1 MKKKDPTR
9 TVNVT
14 GELNVTGKLN
24 VTEVGGEEKNS
35 SASDYLLI
43 EIKKLLGKMKPDI
56 KKWYHDL
63 WLFLCLLIYLFAI
76 GYYIINEITKH
87 IYCTV
92 NKVEAQGQVIA
103 TINNNT
109 ELCFL
114 MLFLLAIIAIVCP
127 LLFLIYSNN
136 KSKGQE
142 DYAIANNESYFK
154 MVHHIINVVSD
165 MEIRAQQKELQNPQP
180 CITEESLKAI
190 LDKCLE
196 EQRRKFEDSS
206 HKLSEKITNLS
217 GNMGQLSQH
226 VKDLDRKLPLDAT
239 LIKIE
244 QVVELVKALS
254 DNGTAKSKNTFQADK
269 IIVED
274 SL

>member
-1 MKKKDPTR
+1 MEKKDPTR

-14 GELNVTGKLN
+14 GDLN

-35 SASDYLLI
+35 KASDYLLI
-43 EIKKLLGKMKPDI
+43 EIRKLLGKMKPDI

-63 WLFLCLLIYLFAI
+63 GRFLCLLIYLVAI
-76 GYYIINEITKH
+76 GYIINHITKH

-92 NKVEAQGQVIA
+92 NKVEAQGQVVA

-109 ELCFL
+109 GLCSL

-136 KSKGQE
+136 KNKGQE
-142 DYAIANNESYFK
+142 DYAIANNESYYK

-190 LDKCLE
+190 LDKRLE
-196 EQRRKFEDSS
+196 EQRREFEDSS
-206 HKLSEKITNLS
+206 HKLSEKVTSLS
-217 GNMGQLSQH
+217 GDMEQLSQH

>member
-1 MKKKDPTR
+1 MWITQLQNHAQNESYNK
-9 TVNVT
+9 
-14 GELNVTGKLN
+14 
-24 VTEVGGEEKNS
+24 
-35 SASDYLLI
+35 
-43 EIKKLLGKMKPDI
+43 
-56 KKWYHDL
+56 
-63 WLFLCLLIYLFAI
+63 LIYI
-76 GYYIINEITKH
+76 KS
-87 IYCTV
+87 
-92 NKVEAQGQVIA
+92 
-103 TINNNT
+103 
-109 ELCFL
+109 
-114 MLFLLAIIAIVCP
+114 
-127 LLFLIYSNN
+127 SNN
-136 KSKGQE
+136 KNKGQE
-142 DYAIANNESYFK
+142 DYAIANNESYYK

-196 EQRRKFEDSS
+196 EQRRKFEDSL
-206 HKLSEKITNLS
+206 HKLSEKVTSLS
-217 GNMGQLSQH
+217 DDMEQLSQH